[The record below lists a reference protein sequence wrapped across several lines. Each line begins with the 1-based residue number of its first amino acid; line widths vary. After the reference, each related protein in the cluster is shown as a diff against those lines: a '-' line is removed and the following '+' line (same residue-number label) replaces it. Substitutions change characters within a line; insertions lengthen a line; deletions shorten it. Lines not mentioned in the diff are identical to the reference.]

1 MEMRNLEGSGMGKGI
16 MLPSRKCKK
25 SKRPPACR
33 SCFPVVD
40 LLGWL
45 KDLSSSGD
53 SLVPLCHPVLG
64 TCRGGSKKGSE
75 GAGQGGPSPVISVLG
90 FARGEL
96 WKAKEENMEM
106 AEVGQGQRVLC
117 EAVSPPWVRLRT
129 PCPLLKGH
137 PRLLMLLD

>member
-106 AEVGQGQRVLC
+106 AEVG
-117 EAVSPPWVRLRT
+117 
-129 PCPLLKGH
+129 
-137 PRLLMLLD
+137 